1 MMNKENI
8 PERIKYLCE
17 VLNKANVEYYVN
29 DNPTLTD
36 NEYDSLMDE
45 LIKLEK
51 DYPEYKLNNSPT
63 SKVGN
68 EVIAEFKKVTHP
80 TPMFSLADV
89 FNYDEVR
96 DFDAKVRKEVGEVA
110 YSCELKMDGLAV
122 SLIYKDGAFISAA
135 TRGDGVIGEDITHNV
150 RTIKKLPLTLH
161 KKIDLEVRGEIYM
174 QKKVFHS
181 LNEEREQK
189 NLPLFQNPRNAAA
202 GSIRQLDSSVTRERN
217 LDIVL
222 YHLPN
227 TNLLHHSDTLDL
239 LKECGLPVNPNNRIC
254 KNIDEVLAYI
264 DYWTIHRPELPYE
277 IDGIVIKVN
286 DLAAQKSLGYTV
298 KYPKWAVAYKFP
310 AEKVITK
317 LTDIVCTVGRTG
329 QITPNAVLEPI
340 KVAGSTIRRATLHN
354 YPYIVSKDLK
364 IGDYVYLHKAGDV
377 IPEVVGPVLERRP
390 SDAKNYQMITE
401 CPICGTKLELTDSK
415 IDLYCPNISCPARKI
430 NALIHF
436 ISRDAMNIDG
446 LGEQLIEDFYNMGL
460 IKDIP
465 DIYTL
470 SKDKEDLI
478 ELEGFGN
485 KSVSNLLI
493 SIENSKNNSL
503 ERLLNGLGISG
514 VGVKSAKLL
523 ASRYGTMRNLMNASA
538 EELVKIKD
546 IGNVLAENIS
556 NYFDNPANRILIS
569 RLEELGLNM
578 TYQGEKTIIDSNF
591 QDKKFVITGTISGL
605 SRDEIKHEIEL
616 RGGVTSESVSKK
628 TDVVIA
634 GSNPGSKYDKALSL
648 GITIWDAATLE
659 KYLKLPSKN

>member
-1 MMNKENI
+1 MNKENI

-122 SLIYKDGAFISAA
+122 SLIYKDGAFVSAA

-202 GSIRQLDSSVTRERN
+202 GSIRQLDSSITRERN

-446 LGEQLIEDFYNMGL
+446 LGEQIIEDFYNMGL

-556 NYFDNPANRILIS
+556 NYFDNPANRMLIS

>member
-68 EVIAEFKKVTHP
+68 EVIAEFKKVIHP

-202 GSIRQLDSSVTRERN
+202 GSIRQLDSSITRERN

-446 LGEQLIEDFYNMGL
+446 LGEQIIEDFYNMGL